1 MVMKFFDSFRNPQE
15 KDKIESEINGDKTVS
30 NLENGLHSKI
40 SGFKEQYPSLTKVIH
55 EGGKYIKLF
64 SALAVLNVPQAMA
77 GDNNPEKTI
86 PFEENPIVRQIDTL
100 SLDSINKDFDQYRF
114 KPADFHAEASMHL
127 EERDGNRPV
136 RSLDTASVSD
146 VEGEIGDF
154 DVVSS
159 VRLLQREI
167 KEDGTDGSKN
177 GSEKILSEDVEIARV
192 SDEDIVEREPAL
204 KNMSATELGRS
215 KKEAILAAI
224 GALARQKE
232 TWIRHAIS
240 MHQKESETG
249 GKREYNSRTTE
260 ATAADSFVYLH
271 NIKVISLTEVDADG
285 DVYWEAQVEA
295 QG

>member
-1 MVMKFFDSFRNPQE
+1 MKFFESLRSSPKENE
-15 KDKIESEINGDKTVS
+15 AESEIGGDKAIS
-30 NLENGLHSKI
+30 NLENGLRSKI
-40 SGFKEQYPSLTKVIH
+40 SGFKEQHPSLTKVIR
-55 EGGKYIKLF
+55 EGGKYITLF
-64 SALAVLNVPQAMA
+64 SALAVLNVPEAIA
-77 GDNNPEKTI
+77 GDNNSGKTI

-100 SLDSINKDFDQYRF
+100 SLDSINKNFDQYRF

-127 EERDGNRPV
+127 EERDKDKPI
-136 RSLDTASVSD
+136 RSLDTASVAD
-146 VEGEIGDF
+146 TEGEIGDF

-159 VRLLQREI
+159 VRLLQREA

-177 GSEKILSEDVEIARV
+177 SSEKIFSEDVEIARV
-192 SDEDIVEREPAL
+192 PDEEISERAPAL

-232 TWIRHAIS
+232 TWIRDAVSINLKS
-240 MHQKESETG
+240 SQKGE
-249 GKREYNSRTTE
+249 KRESSSRTTVV
-260 ATAADSFVYLH
+260 TAADSFVYLH

-285 DVYWEAQVEA
+285 DVYWEALVEA